1 MDTIKETL
9 YYIEQYNSLIKY
21 QIKSNKETCAG
32 KRKIHLSLESALPD
46 FNQLKSEVQHNLSRR
61 EASPEDFTCSINRL
75 LFLSEA
81 NSDLLVEYNPIIRQ
95 LYNEYPITK
104 QLEEL
109 SFNTYQFIRDE
120 VFKDRDEFE
129 RPIVYKG
136 FEDVMTNLPEYYFK
150 DNNYILW
157 RLYHFIPVV
166 TTPYTKQL
174 FRDFNNRKRIVSEN
188 ETGKLTQ
195 QYKAEYISKAI
206 ELSTDFCDRNFVSDY
221 LLGKPSIDKRHIT
234 GYILSDMLEKL
245 NLSDYARYIE
255 FNYSKYS
262 STYDWKF
269 EKNSIND
276 YTDLTALPQFEHLIL
291 LLSSIF
297 FVRELDKEERS
308 IVETEAEI
316 SSEPDTEETE
326 RAETIV
332 KEEIAEPATIDKP
345 TENKETENNQ
355 LADGRVEVESSGII
369 YKEKLR
375 PDCIT
380 KLSIL
385 IQVHEEFNN
394 TLWEDISVLEFLNVF
409 TTTIQKVEVFEIKDK
424 TQFYYL
430 LKRIWKNRTDVSTY
444 RYEKEWLI
452 PFLNVYGLS
461 HSSYSNQFIEK
472 DGVYN
477 HRRFIK
483 AVADIFPE

>member
-1 MDTIKETL
+1 MDTIKDTL

-21 QIKSNKETCAG
+21 QLKSNKEACAG
-32 KRKIHLSLESALPD
+32 ERKIHLFLESTLPD
-46 FNQLKSEVQHNLSRR
+46 FDQFKSEVQHNLSRG
-61 EASPEDFTCSINRL
+61 ESYPKDFTCSINRL

-81 NSDLLVEYNPIIRQ
+81 NSDLLVEYNPIIKQ

-120 VFKDRDEFE
+120 VFKNRDEFE
-129 RPIVYKG
+129 RPVIYKG

-157 RLYHFIPVV
+157 RLYHFIPVIA
-166 TTPYTKQL
+166 TPYTKQL
-174 FRDFNNRKRIVSEN
+174 LRDFNNRKRIVSEN

-195 QYKAEYISKAI
+195 QYKAEYINKAI

-221 LLGKPSIDKRHIT
+221 LLGKPSIDKRNIT

-245 NLSDYARYIE
+245 NLSDYAWYFE

-276 YTDLTALPQFEHLIL
+276 YTDLTTLPQFEHLIL

-297 FVRELDKEERS
+297 FVRELDKEEKPIADS
-308 IVETEAEI
+308 KIEI
-316 SSEPDTEETE
+316 SSESDPEETE
-326 RAETIV
+326 TIV
-332 KEEIAEPATIDKP
+332 EEKIIEPATIDKP
-345 TENKETENNQ
+345 IENIYSENNQ
-355 LADGRVEVESSGII
+355 SVDGREPTELASII
-369 YKEKLR
+369 NKEKLR

-380 KLSIL
+380 KLSTL

-409 TTTIQKVEVFEIKDK
+409 TTTIQKVEAFEIKDK

>member
-1 MDTIKETL
+1 MDTIKDTL

-21 QIKSNKETCAG
+21 QLKSNKETCAG
-32 KRKIHLSLESALPD
+32 ERKIHLSLESILPD
-46 FNQLKSEVQHNLSRR
+46 FDQLKSEVQHNLSRG
-61 EASPEDFTCSINRL
+61 EASPEDFVCLINRL
-75 LFLSEA
+75 LFLGEA
-81 NSDLLVEYNPIIRQ
+81 NSDLLVEYNPIIKQ

-120 VFKDRDEFE
+120 VFKNQDEFE
-129 RPIVYKG
+129 RPIIYKG

-157 RLYHFIPVV
+157 RLYHFIPVI

-174 FRDFNNRKRIVSEN
+174 LRDFNNRKRIVSEN
-188 ETGKLTQ
+188 ERGKLTQ
-195 QYKAEYISKAI
+195 QNKAEYINKAI

-221 LLGKPSIDKRHIT
+221 LLGKPSIDKRHIA

-245 NLSDYARYIE
+245 NLPDYTRYIE

-297 FVRELDKEERS
+297 FVRELDKEEKLIADS
-308 IVETEAEI
+308 KIEI
-316 SSEPDTEETE
+316 SSESDPEEIE

-332 KEEIAEPATIDKP
+332 EDEIIEPTTIDKP
-345 TENKETENNQ
+345 IENIESENNQ
-355 LADGRVEVESSGII
+355 SVDGKEQIESSGII

-380 KLSIL
+380 KLSTL

-409 TTTIQKVEVFEIKDK
+409 ATTIQKVEAFEIKDK

-452 PFLNVYGLS
+452 PFLNAYGLS

>member
-9 YYIEQYNSLIKY
+9 YYVEQYNSLIKY
-21 QIKSNKETCAG
+21 QLKSNKEACAG
-32 KRKIHLSLESALPD
+32 ERKIHLSLESTLPD
-46 FNQLKSEVQHNLSRR
+46 FDQLKSEIQHNLSRR
-61 EASPEDFTCSINRL
+61 ELCPEDFVCSINRL

-81 NSDLLVEYNPIIRQ
+81 NSDLLVEYNPVIRQ

-120 VFKDRDEFE
+120 VFKNRDEFE
-129 RPIVYKG
+129 RPVIYKG

-174 FRDFNNRKRIVSEN
+174 LRDFNNRKRIVSEN

-195 QYKAEYISKAI
+195 QYKAEYINKAI

-297 FVRELDKEERS
+297 FVRELDKEEKLIADS
-308 IVETEAEI
+308 KIEI
-316 SSEPDTEETE
+316 SSESDPEEIE

-332 KEEIAEPATIDKP
+332 EEEIIEPTTIDKP
-345 TENKETENNQ
+345 IENIEIENNQ
-355 LADGRVEVESSGII
+355 SVDGREPTELASAIN
-369 YKEKLR
+369 KEKLR

-380 KLSIL
+380 KLSTL
-385 IQVHEEFNN
+385 IQVHEEFNT

-409 TTTIQKVEVFEIKDK
+409 TTTIQKVEAFEIKDK

-430 LKRIWKNRTDVSTY
+430 LKRIWKNRTDVSAY

-452 PFLNVYGLS
+452 PFLNAYGLS

>member
-1 MDTIKETL
+1 MDTIKDTL
-9 YYIEQYNSLIKY
+9 YYIDQYNSLIKY
-21 QIKSNKETCAG
+21 QLKSNKEDCVG
-32 KRKIHLSLESALPD
+32 ERKIHLSLESTLPD
-46 FNQLKSEVQHNLSRR
+46 FDQLKSEVQHNLSRG
-61 EASPEDFTCSINRL
+61 EAYLEDFVCSINRL

-81 NSDLLVEYNPIIRQ
+81 NSDLLVEYNPVIRQ

-120 VFKDRDEFE
+120 VFKNRDEFE

-157 RLYHFIPVV
+157 RLYHFIPFIA
-166 TTPYTKQL
+166 TPYTKQL
-174 FRDFNNRKRIVSEN
+174 LRDFNNRKRIVSEN
-188 ETGKLTQ
+188 ETVKLTQ
-195 QYKAEYISKAI
+195 QYKAEYINKAI
-206 ELSTDFCDRNFVSDY
+206 ELSIDFCDRNFVSDY
-221 LLGKPSIDKRHIT
+221 LLGKPSIDKRHII

-245 NLSDYARYIE
+245 NLSDYARYFE

-262 STYDWKF
+262 PTYDWKF

-316 SSEPDTEETE
+316 SSEPDTEET
-326 RAETIV
+326 IV
-332 KEEIAEPATIDKP
+332 EEEIAESTTIDKP
-345 TENKETENNQ
+345 FENKEIENTQ
-355 LADGRVEVESSGII
+355 LADNRVQIESSGII

-380 KLSIL
+380 KLSTL
-385 IQVHEEFNN
+385 IQVHEEFNT

-409 TTTIQKVEVFEIKDK
+409 ATTIQKVEAFEIKDK

-452 PFLNVYGLS
+452 PFLNAYGLS